1 MALPAAPDTRARP
14 GPERTVR
21 ILTVDDQP
29 GFRKAACSLVA
40 GTAGFENAAETADGE
55 SAVRLA
61 RELDPDMVLV
71 DVLMD
76 GIDGIETA
84 SRLIRDDPTRLV
96 VLVSS
101 TDVSELSQLA
111 ERAGVSAVVRKHW
124 LSPRLLRGLWI
135 ALRRR

>member
-1 MALPAAPDTRARP
+1 
-14 GPERTVR
+14 VR
-21 ILTVDDQP
+21 ILTVDDQA
-29 GFRKAACSLVA
+29 GFRKAAFSLVM
-40 GTAGFENAAETADGE
+40 GTAGFENAAEAADGE
-55 SAVRLA
+55 SAVQLA
-61 RELDPDMVLV
+61 RELDPDIVLV

-76 GIDGIETA
+76 GIETA
-84 SRLIRDDPTRLV
+84 SRLTREDPTRLV

>member
-1 MALPAAPDTRARP
+1 
-14 GPERTVR
+14 VR

-40 GTAGFENAAETADGE
+40 GTAGFENAAETVDGE
-55 SAVRLA
+55 SAIRLA

-84 SRLIRDDPTRLV
+84 SRLIRDDPT
-96 VLVSS
+96 
-101 TDVSELSQLA
+101 LA